1 MAEPVT
7 VGLLVVLVDE
17 GISNGKIFKPLIE
30 LVKVSERLSKASQ
43 VRDVVHL
50 TRVNSCGCG
59 S

>member
-17 GISNGKIFKPLIE
+17 SISNGKISKPLIE

-43 VRDVVHL
+43 V
-50 TRVNSCGCG
+50 
-59 S
+59 